1 MSAENRRLKFP
12 RTKDSEFVQTMHKR
26 VNEYFAS
33 NNLSKNG
40 DWRMVIKTI
49 VMVMIY
55 LVPFL
60 FIVTGVVTSVW
71 LSLVLWM
78 VMGVGMAG
86 IGMSVMHDANHGTYS
101 KNAKV
106 NTWVGRIMMLI
117 GGHDKM
123 WKMKHNVLHHTYTN
137 IEGEDED
144 IEVGSMFRFTP
155 HQKRHKV
162 HRFQHIYAWPLYSLM
177 SLMFA
182 TYADFF
188 RIARYRRK
196 GVIRSDEEVKKLFWD
211 VALWK
216 LVYYAFIL
224 VLPIIFASIGV
235 GWLILGFFMMHFVCG
250 LMLSLIFQ
258 AAHVMPECEFPEP
271 AEDGEMEEAWFVHQ
285 LMTTTNFAPKSR
297 IFSWYVGGLNY
308 QVEHHLFSNI
318 CHVHYRKLSAI
329 VSETAAEFGH
339 KYKSEKSFFSAI
351 VAHMRLLHDLGTNDV
366 AMVTS

>member
-1 MSAENRRLKFP
+1 MSENRRLRFP
-12 RTKDSEFVQTMHKR
+12 RTKDAEFVQTMHKR
-26 VNEYFAS
+26 VNEYFTS
-33 NNLSKNG
+33 NNISKNG
-40 DWRMVIKTI
+40 DWRMVLKTV
-49 VMVMIY
+49 VMVLIY
-55 LVPFL
+55 LIPYAL
-60 FIVTGVVTSVW
+60 IVTGVITSVW
-71 LSLVLWM
+71 VSLLLWM

-101 KNAKV
+101 KNARV
-106 NTWVGRIMMLI
+106 NTWVGKIMNLI

-144 IEVGSMFRFTP
+144 IEVGAMFRFSP
-155 HQKRHKV
+155 HQKRYKL

-188 RIARYRRK
+188 RISRYRKK
-196 GVIRSDEEVKKLFWD
+196 GVIRTDEEVKKLFWD
-211 VALWK
+211 VSIWK
-216 LVYYAFIL
+216 VVYYGFIL
-224 VLPIIFASIGV
+224 VLPMIFASVGA
-235 GWLILGFFMMHFVCG
+235 GWLILGFFLMHFVCG
-250 LMLSLIFQ
+250 LLLSLIFQ
-258 AAHVMPECEFPEP
+258 AAHVMPECEFPAP
-271 AEDGEMEEAWFVHQ
+271 ADDGEMGDAWFVHQ

-318 CHVHYRKLSAI
+318 CHVHYRKLSKI

-339 KYKSEKSFFSAI
+339 TYKSEKSFFSAI
-351 VAHMRLLHDLGTNDV
+351 MAHMRLLHDLGTKDV
-366 AMVTS
+366 ALAS